1 MRCASLHRPHQRWV
15 MSSCWFAGV
24 IAVVFSGYCHVVL
37 AQTEVPLER
46 YQRGAV
52 AADHVDA
59 SAAGV
64 EILRQGGNVI
74 DAAVATSFALSV
86 VRPAS
91 SGLGGGGFLLY
102 WDAEKQAA
110 TAFDYRERAPLA
122 ATADMFSQ
130 LPENLRDRASREGI
144 LAAAVPGEIVG
155 LCTIHAKHG
164 RLPLATVLA
173 PALRLATDGVLIDEH
188 DISIQRGILTDWA
201 KHPER
206 KTQYALLW
214 ECYLNNGVPWKRG
227 DRFFSPQRPAIESL
241 IKDGIAS
248 AKNGEIAQAILVE
261 SQRRGGILSV
271 EDLQHM
277 EPAVRQPLRSKFRNF
292 EVVTMPPPSSGGIAL
307 LQTLHML
314 EAWEQRPGFQ
324 PFEKLSEADRRH
336 LFIEVQKHAFADRAE
351 YLGDA
356 DFVPVPTEK
365 MLSRKYAARL
375 VEKIDLS
382 RTKPMDAYG
391 RAFLPDDAGT
401 THFCVMD
408 DRGNAVAC
416 TETINTTFGSLV
428 VEPKFGI
435 VLNNEMDD
443 FTALPGQPNAFGLRQ
458 SAANAVAPGKKP
470 LSSMTPTIVLID
482 GRPHFIAGA
491 SGGPRIISATT
502 QVLLQMMLFDQSAQA
517 AVSAR
522 RLHHQ
527 WQPDELLLEQP
538 LYRDWQSAMQQ
549 RGHVVKS
556 ASSLAVSQAIRWT
569 EAGIEA
575 GSDPRKHGQPRGW

>member
-1 MRCASLHRPHQRWV
+1 MMRVAPSQRAR
-15 MSSCWFAGV
+15 FRFGLLLAAL
-24 IAVVFSGYCHVVL
+24 IAHVPAMVH
-37 AQTEVPLER
+37 AQPDAPQER
-46 YQRGAV
+46 YQHGAV
-52 AADHVDA
+52 AADHAEA
-59 SAAGV
+59 STAGV
-64 EILRQGGNVI
+64 EILKQGGNVI

-91 SGLGGGGFLLY
+91 SGLGGGGFLLF

-122 ATADMFSQ
+122 ATADMYSK
-130 LPENLRDRASREGI
+130 LPEKVRERASREGM
-144 LAAAVPGEIVG
+144 LAAGVPGEIVG
-155 LCTIHAKHG
+155 LCTIHAQHG

-173 PALRLATDGVLIDEH
+173 PALRLATEGVLIDDH
-188 DISIQRGILTDWA
+188 DISIQRGLLSEWE

-206 KTQYALLW
+206 KTQFALLW
-214 ECYLNNGVPWKRG
+214 ERYLSSGVPWKRG
-227 DRFFSPQRPAIESL
+227 DRFFSPQRPALESL
-241 IKDGIAS
+241 IKDGVAS
-248 AKNGEIAQAILVE
+248 AKNGEIAQALIVE
-261 SQRRGGILSV
+261 NQRRGGIFSV
-271 EDLQHM
+271 EDLQQM
-277 EPAVRQPLRSKFRNF
+277 EPVARQPLRSSFRGF

-314 EAWEQRPGFQ
+314 EALDQSPGQTLYEKRP
-324 PFEKLSEADRRH
+324 EAERRH

-351 YLGDA
+351 YLGDT
-356 DFVPVPTEK
+356 DFVRVPTDQL
-365 MLSRKYAARL
+365 LSRDYAKRL
-375 VEKIDLS
+375 VQKIDLT
-382 RTKPMDAYG
+382 RTQPSDAYG
-391 RAFLPDDAGT
+391 RSFLPDDAGT

-435 VLNNEMDD
+435 VMNNEMDD

-458 SAANAVAPGKKP
+458 SAANAIAPGKKP
-470 LSSMTPTIVLID
+470 LSSMTPTIVLKD

-502 QVLLQMMLFDQSAQA
+502 QVLLNMMLFDQPAQA

-527 WQPDELLLEQP
+527 WQPDELLIEPALF
-538 LYRDWQSAMQQ
+538 RDLKAAMEQ
-549 RGHVVKS
+549 RGYVVKS
-556 ASSLAVSQAIRWT
+556 ASSLAATQAIRWT
-569 EAGIEA
+569 PAGIEA

>member
-1 MRCASLHRPHQRWV
+1 MRCALLYRPHQRWV
-15 MSSCWFAGV
+15 MSGCWFAGV
-24 IAVVFSGYCHVVL
+24 IAVVLSGFCQVVF

-46 YQRGAV
+46 YQHGAV

-102 WDAEKQAA
+102 WDAEKQTA

-122 ATADMFSQ
+122 ATADMFSK
-130 LPENLRDRASREGI
+130 LAENMRDRASREGI
-144 LAAAVPGEIVG
+144 LAAGVPGEIIG

-164 RLPLATVLA
+164 RLPLATILA

-188 DISIQRGILTDWA
+188 DISIQRGMLTEWG
-201 KHPER
+201 KYPER
-206 KTQYALLW
+206 KAQFALLW
-214 ECYLNNGVPWKRG
+214 ERYLNNGVPWKPG
-227 DRFFSPQRPAIESL
+227 DRFFSPQRPALESL
-241 IKDGIAS
+241 IKDGMAS

-271 EDLQHM
+271 DDLQHM
-277 EPAVRQPLRSKFRNF
+277 EPVARQPLRSTFRDY

-470 LSSMTPTIVLID
+470 LSSMTPTIVLKE

-517 AVSAR
+517 AVSAKR
-522 RLHHQ
+522 MHHQ

-538 LYRDWQSAMQQ
+538 LYRDWHAAMQQ
-549 RGHVVKS
+549 RGHVVK
-556 ASSLAVSQAIRWT
+556 AATSLAASQAIRWT
-569 EAGIEA
+569 PAGIEA